1 MKESK
6 EKADMDKRQPDQNSD
21 YDDSLKNTKK
31 KNGLFLNIILVLCI
45 LVFLGCG
52 GYLGIYF
59 YTNYKAEIGRASC
72 RERV

>member
-31 KNGLFLNIILVLCI
+31 KNGLFLH
-45 LVFLGCG
+45 
-52 GYLGIYF
+52 
-59 YTNYKAEIGRASC
+59 TTM
-72 RERV
+72 

>member
-31 KNGLFLNIILVLCI
+31 RMD
-45 LVFLGCG
+45 
-52 GYLGIYF
+52 YF
-59 YTNYKAEIGRASC
+59 
-72 RERV
+72 